1 MTNLNVSFSPRFRSH
16 SAMDAQNRIH
26 YVAQEAMALTKNPFQ
41 FRLTP
46 PGKQQDSESNSDAED
61 GSVNEENGTEPSE
74 DASIDESDGDK
85 RAAGSSKAEAAKVDQ
100 EKSKPSTSQPTPS
113 TSKQEPTADDDSDFR
128 KGIKIDVFCKEN
140 FYLSYFW
147 GVNID
152 QFHNFMRLNSQS
164 FNDRLL
170 DGSLF
175 DQAYLERNTPKL

>member
-1 MTNLNVSFSPRFRSH
+1 
-16 SAMDAQNRIH
+16 
-26 YVAQEAMALTKNPFQ
+26 MALTKNPFQ

-46 PGKQQDSESNSDAED
+46 PGRQADSESNSDAEENPARD
-61 GSVNEENGTEPSE
+61 DEVDNAELSEEDVSMN
-74 DASIDESDGDK
+74 DASDGDK
-85 RAAGSSKAEAAKVDQ
+85 RAAGSSKAEINGAKREVDG
-100 EKSKPSTSQPTPS
+100 EESQPTAS
-113 TSKQEPTADDDSDFR
+113 TSKQEPTADVSDFR
-128 KGIKIDVFCKEN
+128 KGIKIDVFCKTN
-140 FYLSYFW
+140 FYLCYYW

>member
-1 MTNLNVSFSPRFRSH
+1 MNSFFRFRSQ
-16 SAMDAQNRIH
+16 STMNAQNHIH
-26 YVAQEAMALTKNPFQ
+26 YVAQECMALTKNPFQ

-46 PGKQQDSESNSDAED
+46 FDKQQDSESNSDAEETALED
-61 GSVNEENGTEPSE
+61 EVDKAELSKESVSREASVNK
-74 DASIDESDGDK
+74 SDGDK
-85 RAAGSSKAEAAKVDQ
+85 SASSREAVKESECQ
-100 EKSKPSTSQPTPS
+100 PS
-113 TSKQEPTADDDSDFR
+113 TSKEPDLDEDSDFK

-140 FYLSYFW
+140 FYLCYFW

-170 DGSLF
+170 DGTLF